1 MFSDPTSI
9 TDGVVL
15 APSGGTAKSMARI
28 RTDGY
33 ASEYATSDGLY
44 KMKVTH
50 TRGTRTR
57 SEIRGDIVTTYTDP
71 STGLAKE
78 VTCSAYVVVNRP
90 LAGFTNT
97 QIKGVLF
104 AICGF
109 AGVTANADKILALE
123 S

>member
-15 APSGGTAKSMARI
+15 APSGGTAKSCARI

-44 KMKVTH
+44 KLKITH
-50 TRGTRTR
+50 TRGSRTRT
-57 SEIRGDIVTTYTDP
+57 EVRGDIVSTYTDP
-71 STGLAKE
+71 NTGLASE
-78 VTCSAYVVVNRP
+78 ITTSAYVVINRP

-109 AGVTANADKILALE
+109 AGVTANADKLLALE